1 MSKIKS
7 VARRLLGKPAPKPF
21 TIDSVAST
29 VDGFCVVGWYFSDEV
44 KHIQLVDTEKSP
56 LKSNVLNI
64 ERADVTQA
72 TGKKAT
78 GFQLTITTDIAINE
92 LLLLVESKNGQ
103 QFTSAL
109 TLMGEA
115 VAVVQNDIDVA
126 AMSASKVKATCEYA
140 IYVEGYLFLAGWILD
155 GGRTNDFT
163 LSIKNKEI
171 SDAEL
176 LRYTRS
182 DVVKAF
188 ANETEKTSGAGFM
201 LVFKLPDVQK
211 MPSVKD
217 VELSFFIDDEEE
229 QLSPQS
235 VFNGKTDPMTN
246 VQRLLNPWQPNSP
259 QHLAKGEMLLPM
271 LYGIYP
277 TNTNTSVK
285 VHTYNTLPSSPTFSL
300 IIPLYGRID
309 FMRYQLS
316 NFSRTLNASQVE
328 VIYVLDDPKLANQT
342 LALAREM
349 ETITGFPFKLLILG
363 KNVGFGRAN
372 NIGVEHASAPTL
384 LLLNS
389 DILPKNKGWLT
400 SLHSSLSNESVGIVG
415 ARLLFEDETIQ
426 HDGMAPM
433 RVPEYPGLV
442 FNDHPKKGWPKSLA
456 PYSQFETECQLITAA
471 CWMLRKD
478 DFNAVGG
485 FDPLYVLGDFE
496 DSDVCL
502 KIEALGK
509 KNVIRHDIELYHL
522 ERQSQNLVQPGRWKH
537 NITVLNA
544 ITYNKKWKDELT
556 AMEEK
561 V

>member
-1 MSKIKS
+1 MNKIKS
-7 VARRLLGKPAPKPF
+7 VARRLLGKSTPRPY

-29 VDGFCVVGWYFSDEV
+29 VDGFCIVGWFFSDEV
-44 KHIQLVDTEKSP
+44 NSVQLITNEKSP
-56 LKSNVLNI
+56 LKSNILVI
-64 ERADVTQA
+64 ERADVEQA

-78 GFQLTITTDIAINE
+78 GFQLTTTTELPINE
-92 LLLLVESKNGQ
+92 LLLLVESKSGQ
-103 QFTSAL
+103 VATSSL
-109 TLMGEA
+109 SLVGQA
-115 VAVVQNDIDVA
+115 VAQIESEIDVA
-126 AMSASKVKATCEYA
+126 AMSTSKVKATCEYA
-140 IYVEGYLFLAGWILD
+140 IFVEGYLYLAGWILD
-155 GGRTNDFT
+155 GGRTDNFSLTLKGHDLSDF
-163 LSIKNKEI
+163 
-171 SDAEL
+171 EL

-182 DVVKAF
+182 NVVKAF
-188 ANETEKTSGAGFM
+188 ANETEKTNGAGFM
-201 LVFKLPDVQK
+201 LVFKLSEEQK

-217 VELSFFIDDEEE
+217 MKLSFLIDDDEEI
-229 QLSPQS
+229 LSPQS
-235 VFNGKTDPMTN
+235 VFNGKADPMTN

-259 QHLAKGEMLLPM
+259 QHLAKAEMLLPM

-285 VHTYNTLPSSPTFSL
+285 VHTYNTLPASPTFSI

-316 NFSRTLNASQVE
+316 NFSRTLNASQAE

-349 ETITGFPFKLLILG
+349 ETITGFPFKLLVLG

-372 NIGVEHASAPTL
+372 NIGVEHASAPYL

-442 FNDHPKKGWPKSLA
+442 FNDHPKKGWPKNLA

-471 CWMLRKD
+471 CWMLRKE
-478 DFNAVGG
+478 DFSAVGG
-485 FDPLYVLGDFE
+485 FDPMYVLGDFE

-544 ITYNKKWKDELT
+544 ITYNKKWKNELT